1 MEKKFE
7 QSASDNISLQSL
19 KVGSILERQ
28 QSMLSIQDR
37 MNLQKL
43 IVRLAKLLYE
53 YGAPSFR
60 VERRIEMI
68 AEAVKMPTQIV
79 VSPNTILISFGGEQF
94 QSLGASI
101 ASPMMLTAG
110 QSLQSTVFLKVQQ
123 RFNLS
128 KLYQAD
134 RLAKKVAAT
143 FSSSADLQIQLAE
156 EPDFI
161 QKFFDKVTKLVCSL
175 WPPGKQK
182 LYQMF
187 SDDDNDIDGD
197 NIAIEP
203 PTLSECIQELKKIDS
218 EPDPYSTFVHFI
230 AVAGISFFGALMIY
244 KGTLMDGL
252 ISLILGLI
260 SATFNML
267 DARKLLTAADI
278 WSPMVTTFLAV
289 AVSYI
294 LKRFPDDS
302 ICLGI
307 PSMAS
312 IISLFPGLH
321 IVLAM
326 MELASNNILSGS
338 VRMFYAFIRSLK
350 LGFGMYI
357 GAKLIQHLADQSDPV
372 NKCAQNTNYG
382 AGIYLLLIP
391 FSFCVCIVL
400 KGSLRQWP
408 QMLFVSAIGVC
419 SRQLALYL
427 FSLDTANSI
436 AAFSIGTVGNILAR
450 RYNQANLPSLMVAIT
465 LLVPTAVGVY
475 GFFDMLA
482 SDKSGSSGSNFAFD
496 IIVKTLSIAF
506 GLYFSSLVYFP
517 IKNFSRK
524 TNLDADGL
532 IL

>member
-1 MEKKFE
+1 M
-7 QSASDNISLQSL
+7 
-19 KVGSILERQ
+19 
-28 QSMLSIQDR
+28 
-37 MNLQKL
+37 
-43 IVRLAKLLYE
+43 
-53 YGAPSFR
+53 
-60 VERRIEMI
+60 
-68 AEAVKMPTQIV
+68 
-79 VSPNTILISFGGEQF
+79 
-94 QSLGASI
+94 
-101 ASPMMLTAG
+101 
-110 QSLQSTVFLKVQQ
+110 
-123 RFNLS
+123 
-128 KLYQAD
+128 YQ
-134 RLAKKVAAT
+134 L
-143 FSSSADLQIQLAE
+143 
-156 EPDFI
+156 
-161 QKFFDKVTKLVCSL
+161 
-175 WPPGKQK
+175 
-182 LYQMF
+182 F

-372 NKCAQNTNYG
+372 NKCA
-382 AGIYLLLIP
+382 
-391 FSFCVCIVL
+391 
-400 KGSLRQWP
+400 
-408 QMLFVSAIGVC
+408 
-419 SRQLALYL
+419 
-427 FSLDTANSI
+427 
-436 AAFSIGTVGNILAR
+436 
-450 RYNQANLPSLMVAIT
+450 
-465 LLVPTAVGVY
+465 
-475 GFFDMLA
+475 
-482 SDKSGSSGSNFAFD
+482 
-496 IIVKTLSIAF
+496 
-506 GLYFSSLVYFP
+506 
-517 IKNFSRK
+517 
-524 TNLDADGL
+524 
-532 IL
+532 